1 MDLSAHSRKLWLKAA
16 ATSLAIV
23 PAAAWLTLQLAN
35 DRAIEE
41 SRSANASRLEL
52 YGANLQAAMDKHGEL
67 PMALSHDE
75 EIAHLLDEPGN
86 GQLSRHVSTKFKQL
100 AAATGALNLYLMD
113 ANGVVV
119 ASSNFDQPGNFL
131 GQPAGPRHLYTA
143 ALTQGIK
150 RYFAIDSV
158 SRIPGYYIAYPVGA
172 GKGVLEVKV
181 STEELERTW
190 QFSPE
195 IMLVADRHGVVFL
208 ANVPQ
213 WHFWSIEPLPRE
225 IHHELVEQQQ
235 YGDSRLPA
243 LPILARRGDLWS
255 IRDAEARPREYLALS
270 KPLADSRW
278 TLWMLSDLS
287 PQHYRTE
294 NIAILASLTAA
305 SLIVVLAL
313 LFQRR
318 GATRLRFQIQQR
330 WNEELEQQVRTRT
343 AELEQA
349 AKLAA
354 LGQMAAGVA
363 HEINQPLTAIRAFA
377 DNGRQF
383 INRGRVLQADGNLQ
397 EIVDQADRLR
407 TITDQLKA
415 FARRPSEALAKVDL
429 LDVLERSLR
438 LFAESIRHDRVTV
451 RRTESTGPLWVYA
464 EHVRLQQILVNL
476 ISNAL
481 DAVRSSPAPA
491 IAIESF
497 VREGNAQLAIRDSGP
512 GIPEGELEKVFEP
525 FYTDKTAGEGLGLG
539 LPISRSIAADFGG
552 SLCASNHPDGG
563 AVFVLTLTA
572 AD

>member
-1 MDLSAHSRKLWLKAA
+1 MDLSAYSRTLWLKAA
-16 ATSLAIV
+16 IASLAIV
-23 PAAAWLTLQLAN
+23 PAAAWLTLQLAR
-35 DRAIEE
+35 DRAVEE
-41 SRSANASRLEL
+41 SRSAGATRLEL
-52 YGANLQAAMDKHGEL
+52 YAANLQAAMDKHGEL
-67 PMALSHDE
+67 PVALSHDE
-75 EIAHLLDEPGN
+75 EIGHLLNDPAN
-86 GQLSRHVSTKFKQL
+86 TQLSRHVSAKFKQL
-100 AAATGALNLYLMD
+100 AAATGALTLYLMD
-113 ANGVVV
+113 GNGVVV
-119 ASSNFDQPGNFL
+119 ASSNYDQPGSFL

-143 ALTQGIK
+143 ALTEGIK
-150 RYFAIDSV
+150 RYFAIDAV
-158 SRIPGYYIAYPVGA
+158 TRMAGYFIAYPVGA

-195 IMLVADRHGVVFL
+195 IMLVTDRHGVVFL

-213 WHFWSIEPLPRE
+213 WHFRSIDPLPRE
-225 IHHELVEQQQ
+225 IHQELVEQQQ
-235 YGDSRLPA
+235 YGDGRLPA
-243 LPILARRGDLWS
+243 LPVLSRRGDLWTL
-255 IRDAEARPREYLALS
+255 RDAEARPREYLALS
-270 KPLADSRW
+270 KPLADSHW
-278 TLWMLSDLS
+278 SLWMLADLS

-294 NIAILASLTAA
+294 NIAILAALTAT
-305 SLIVVLAL
+305 SLVVVLTL

-318 GATRLRFQIQQR
+318 GATRFRFRLQKQ
-330 WNEELEQQVRTRT
+330 WNEELERQVRSRT

-383 INRGRVLQADGNLQ
+383 IGRGRIDQTDANLQ

-415 FARRPSEALAKVDL
+415 FARRPSEAHAKIDL

-438 LFAESIRHDRVTV
+438 LFAESIRHGRVTV
-451 RRTESTGPLWVYA
+451 RQAEPAGPLWVYA

-476 ISNAL
+476 VSNAL
-481 DAVRSSPAPA
+481 DAVRNSPVPA
-491 IAIESF
+491 IAIESS
-497 VREGNAQLAIRDSGP
+497 VRNGTAELAIRDSGP
-512 GIPEGELEKVFEP
+512 GIPGGELEKVFEP
-525 FYTDKTAGEGLGLG
+525 FYTGKTAGEGLGLG

-552 SLCASNHPDGG
+552 TLTARNHPDGG

-572 AD
+572 AE